1 MLSSIVVVHKGRR
14 VVGVDDLDIGFCYM
28 AFEGLVLIWY
38 DTFACKTKKMMN
50 DLGYIYLYCE
60 LLDWVG
66 LIMITLWVECPHIQ
80 MHENVRQP

>member
-1 MLSSIVVVHKGRR
+1 MLSSIVVVYIGRR

-28 AFEGLVLIWY
+28 AFEGLVLNWSDI
-38 DTFACKTKKMMN
+38 FAYITKKIMN

-66 LIMITLWVECPHIQ
+66 LIMI
-80 MHENVRQP
+80 VR